1 MRIVSHEEERRYL
14 QAAHPTLRDVAT
26 IIIETGMCPEE
37 VFTIRIENVHLDRKY
52 LFVPHG
58 KTNFR
63 RRNVPLTE
71 KVIQILKQRLAACKG
86 SYLFPHRLD
95 CEKPMKDVHH
105 KHHHA
110 VRDAKIRPTFR
121 LYDLRHTFGSRMA
134 MAGADLPTLKE
145 LMGHSTITTTMRYIH
160 PTPEHKRAAVDKLER
175 FNVEQVFQVFEDG
188 KGVPTGVPTVAN

>member
-1 MRIVSHEEERRYL
+1 L
-14 QAAHPTLRDVAT
+14 KAAHPTLWDVAT
-26 IIIETGMCPEE
+26 LIIETGMCPEE
-37 VFTIRIENVHLDRKY
+37 VFTIRKENVHLDKKY

-71 KVIQILKQRLAACKG
+71 KALEILKRRMAACKG
-86 SYLFPHRLD
+86 AYLFPHRFD
-95 CEKPMKDVHH
+95 REKPMTDVHH

-110 VRDAKIRPTFR
+110 VRDAKIRPRFR

-134 MAGADLPTLKE
+134 MAGVDLPTLKE

-160 PTPEHKRAAVDKLER
+160 PTPEHKRAAVEKLER
-175 FNVEQVFQVFEDG
+175 FNVEQVFRVFEG
-188 KGVPTGVPTVAN
+188 SPQKSPQSPSSYSGQPA